1 MNILSF
7 LRPKSTLPTAD
18 QAKERLKIVLAHERS
33 YASAPDYLPRLQ
45 NEILQVI
52 ARYVELE
59 QDKLSVKLENFGST
73 SRLEVN
79 IDLPKTVQPVAAS
92 PATSQ
97 ATTAS
102 DDPAAAAADP
112 ATDTR
117 AVS

>member
-7 LRPKSTLPTAD
+7 LRPKSTLPTAE

-59 QDKLSVKLENFGST
+59 QDKLTVKLENFGST

-79 IDLPKTVQPVAAS
+79 IDLPKTAQPASAS
-92 PATSQ
+92 PATPQ
-97 ATTAS
+97 AATVS
-102 DDPAAAAADP
+102 DEPGAAAADP
-112 ATDTR
+112 AIDTR
-117 AVS
+117 AIL

>member
-7 LRPKSTLPTAD
+7 LRPKSTLPTAE

-59 QDKLSVKLENFGST
+59 QDKLTVKVENFGST

-79 IDLPKTVQPVAAS
+79 IDLPKTAAS
-92 PATSQ
+92 VAVSSAAQ
-97 ATTAS
+97 ADRTS
-102 DDPAAAAADP
+102 DDEAAAADGP
-112 ATDTR
+112 ATDAR

>member
-7 LRPKSTLPTAD
+7 LRPKSTLPTAE

-59 QDKLSVKLENFGST
+59 QDKLTVKLENFGST

-79 IDLPKTVQPVAAS
+79 IDLPKTAASVAVSSSDKADRTSDDEVAA
-92 PATSQ
+92 A
-97 ATTAS
+97 
-102 DDPAAAAADP
+102 DDP
-112 ATDTR
+112 ATDAR

>member
-7 LRPKSTLPTAD
+7 LRPKSTLPTAE

-45 NEILQVI
+45 HEILQVI

-59 QDKLSVKLENFGST
+59 QDKLTVKLDNFGST

-79 IDLPKTVQPVAAS
+79 IDLPKTAAPVAVSSAD
-92 PATSQ
+92 Q
-97 ATTAS
+97 ADSAS
-102 DDPAAAAADP
+102 DDETAKADDP
-112 ATDTR
+112 ATDAR

>member
-7 LRPKSTLPTAD
+7 LRPKTSLPTAE

-59 QDKLSVKLENFGST
+59 QDKLTVKLENFGST

-79 IDLPKTVQPVAAS
+79 IDLPKTAQPVKAHPAS
-92 PATSQ
+92 EADTKG
-97 ATTAS
+97 
-102 DDPAAAAADP
+102 DDPAAPAEDPAAD
-112 ATDTR
+112 AR
-117 AVS
+117 AAS

>member
-1 MNILSF
+1 MSILNF
-7 LRPKSTLPTAD
+7 LRVKSPAASAE

-59 QDKLSVKLENFGST
+59 QDKLTVKLENFGSV

-79 IDLPKTVQPVAAS
+79 IDLPKSSERAAAPTELGGEDGDGGGPKRLDGDSGEEARAAS
-92 PATSQ
+92 
-97 ATTAS
+97 
-102 DDPAAAAADP
+102 
-112 ATDTR
+112 
-117 AVS
+117 

>member
-7 LRPKSTLPTAD
+7 LRPKSSLPTAE

-59 QDKLSVKLENFGST
+59 QDKLTVKLENFGST

-79 IDLPKTVQPVAAS
+79 IDLPKTAAPVAAS
-92 PATSQ
+92 PASQ
-97 ATTAS
+97 VDTTS
-102 DDPAAAAADP
+102 DDPAAAADDP
-112 ATDTR
+112 ATDAR

>member
-7 LRPKSTLPTAD
+7 LRPKSTLPTAE

-59 QDKLSVKLENFGST
+59 QDKLTVKLENFGST

-79 IDLPKTVQPVAAS
+79 IDLPKTAAS
-92 PATSQ
+92 VVAGPASQ
-97 ATTAS
+97 ADRKS
-102 DDPAAAAADP
+102 DDPDAAEAW
-112 ATDTR
+112 
-117 AVS
+117 VSGR

>member
-7 LRPKSTLPTAD
+7 LRPKSSLPTAE

-59 QDKLSVKLENFGST
+59 QDKLTVKLENFGST

-79 IDLPKTVQPVAAS
+79 IDLPKTAQPVTARPS
-92 PATSQ
+92 SQ
-97 ATTAS
+97 ADTTGDDRAAPAG
-102 DDPAAAAADP
+102 DPAAADA
-112 ATDTR
+112 R

>member
-7 LRPKSTLPTAD
+7 LRPKTTLPTAE

-45 NEILQVI
+45 HEILQVI

-59 QDKLSVKLENFGST
+59 QDKLTVKLDNFGST

-79 IDLPKTVQPVAAS
+79 IDLPKTVQPVKAS
-92 PATSQ
+92 PANQ
-97 ATTAS
+97 EQGAS
-102 DDPAAAAADP
+102 DDPAAAADDP
-112 ATDTR
+112 ATDAR